1 MYPYICLTHALGNSK
16 EANWLTEFLTSYG
29 FRCRVLNEASDP
41 SSRTKTLNGA
51 EIVLALTSQEAH
63 RAETVAADLRSLSG
77 EGRAPLC
84 ISLEENPIDE
94 RFCSRVQID
103 RKAHTTRIPYP
114 ADQAPDTQ
122 TVGLFIHR
130 LFIRHLLRLR
140 DTFSPS
146 LCQLDRYGQVISL
159 AASALEGDRDAAY
172 ALGCAYERGDV
183 LPVMEEEAAAWITR
197 AAEAGLSDARLHL
210 GELALTGWGV
220 EMDEARAFS
229 LFASVAN
236 ENDVRG
242 EYRMALCYLNGAGVV
257 PDPARAIPHLRRAAR
272 WNYAPALYQLGLLY
286 RDGIGTTPNAR
297 AALECFYRACKS
309 RTITPP
315 VQEVPEEKLAEDM
328 LFAEDEAPVEITPTA
343 SFHTPSVFYHRA
355 GRKATAVTTHHMCH
369 HIAEKRQIGTL
380 HADAFS
386 AVRYEAIH
394 RPEYAWIGSLTRS
407 ARINAIGSGQT
418 SAHPVLNMQ
427 STDVAMGV
435 PFDRSNAAL
444 ALARL
449 LETGDKP
456 SRLRPHPTRALAWY
470 RYALLQGNTEALF
483 CLAEAYRHGRGT
495 PADPRWATV
504 LYRIAADWGDPRGQ
518 FSLAVAYERGLG
530 VDVDVVK
537 AVHHY
542 EQAAIAGY
550 APAQNNL
557 GGCYEHG
564 VGVARNI
571 LTAVEWYVRAAQA
584 GLPEA
589 MCRLGLCYETGR
601 GVPADP
607 DRAFELYRKAADL
620 RHPYALYRAGICYDR
635 REQYTEAVRLWQA
648 AAEAGLPDAAYAMA
662 TCYSAGH
669 GVRRDV
675 DRAVSYLQDAA
686 RRESLQAT
694 YRLALC
700 LAEGIGVARD
710 VSRAATYL
718 RRAVHL
724 WHTRKALYLADT
736 APIPPFAQTA
746 PGAARDAL
754 YLLGICIAEGWEIAR
769 ASLSAEARAREAE
782 RLFTEAAELGH
793 TGAMI
798 ALGDLYAYRIL
809 QSEQDA
815 EDVARAYYER
825 AARASANQRGIP
837 SPIGETSDEVSAPAL
852 PTTYTNHTDGLL
864 SSNADRLALDASPAL
879 VSLADEAVARGK
891 QTEDEVAA
899 DEDFRKAWRCYAAAV
914 ELGSADARIRMAECL
929 YFGYGRASDPRAALR
944 LLQSVEDTCGGRVPA
959 YLWLGDLWRIGA
971 ASPASPEEADRAYC
985 RGLAAPLSDSELSP
999 YVLSYRRDTHTAE
1012 NQEARQALLYRLATL
1027 RAVYPPKEED
1037 GAPAADRSAF
1047 AFLCESMLAGC
1058 TAAQDDLARIY
1069 AYEQR
1074 YSAATAP
1081 ADKGERPRR
1090 RFLRR
1095 RPKRVTSVRNVL
1107 RDHDIWLSDY
1117 YTALWPAPVPFS
1129 YELRSQ
1135 AVPDHIPLHVTAPVT
1150 PTMLAEVLN
1159 YLGDCFFYGKGLA
1172 QRPTAAVACYRDVT
1186 SIKIPQ
1192 EHGEA
1197 PPACVTWA
1205 QYSLGWCLLHGEGVT
1220 PNAREAVRWLTAAS
1234 RTHPEACYALGECYE
1249 HGIGVDSIDFPEA
1262 IKCYRRAAKLGYPH
1276 ADRKVRELQRLLNR
1290 MAAEI

>member
-16 EANWLTEFLTSYG
+16 EANWLTEFLTTYG

-146 LCQLDRYGQVISL
+146 LCQLDRYGQVIAL
-159 AASALEGDRDAAY
+159 AASALEGDRNAVY

-183 LPVMEEEAAAWITR
+183 LPVMEEEAVAWITR

-210 GELALTGWGV
+210 GELSLTGWGV

-257 PDPARAIPHLRRAAR
+257 PDPARAISHLRRAAR

-297 AALECFYRACKS
+297 IALECFYRACKS

-315 VQEVPEEKLAEDM
+315 VQEVLEEKPLEDM
-328 LFAEDEAPVEITPTA
+328 LLTEDEAPAEITPTA
-343 SFHTPSVFYHRA
+343 SFHTPSVFYHHA
-355 GRKATAVTTHHMCH
+355 GRKATAVTMHHMCH
-369 HIAEKRQIGTL
+369 HIAEKRQIRTL
-380 HADAFS
+380 HASAFS
-386 AVRYEAIH
+386 TVRYEAIH

-407 ARINAIGSGQT
+407 ARINAIGGGQA

-427 STDVAMGV
+427 SIDVAMGV

-456 SRLRPHPTRALAWY
+456 SHLRPHPTRALAWY
-470 RYALLQGNTEALF
+470 RYALLQSNTEALF

-495 PADPRWATV
+495 PTDPRWATV
-504 LYRIAADWGDPRGQ
+504 LYRISADWGDPRGQ

-530 VDVDVVK
+530 VDADVAK

-571 LTAVEWYVRAAQA
+571 LTAVEWYVRASKA

-607 DRAFELYRKAADL
+607 DRAFELYCKAADL

-648 AAEAGLPDAAYAMA
+648 AAKAGLPDAAYTMAM
-662 TCYSAGH
+662 CYSAGH
-669 GVRRDV
+669 GVRRDL
-675 DRAVSYLQDAA
+675 DRAVSYLHDAA
-686 RRESLQAT
+686 EGDCLQAI

-700 LAEGIGVARD
+700 FAEGLSVTRD
-710 VSRAATYL
+710 TTRAAAYL
-718 RRAVHL
+718 RRAVRL
-724 WHTRKALYLADT
+724 WRTRKALYLADT
-736 APIPPFAQTA
+736 APIPPCAQTA
-746 PGAARDAL
+746 PQAARDAL
-754 YLLGICIAEGWEIAR
+754 YLLGICTAEGWEPNHANI
-769 ASLSAEARAREAE
+769 SAEARAREAE
-782 RLFTEAAELGH
+782 HLFTEAAEIGH
-793 TGAMI
+793 VGAMI

-825 AARASANQRGIP
+825 AARSSAKQRGIP
-837 SPIGETSDEVSAPAL
+837 SPIGESSDESL
-852 PTTYTNHTDGLL
+852 PPSLSTLYSTQPDGLL
-864 SSNADRLALDASPAL
+864 SSSADRLALDASPAL
-879 VSLADEAVARGK
+879 ISLADEAVARGK
-891 QTEDEVAA
+891 AEKGVAA
-899 DEDFRKAWRCYAAAV
+899 DEKFRKAWRCYAAAV

-929 YFGYGRASDPRAALR
+929 YYGYGRTADLHAARR
-944 LLQSVEDTCGGRVPA
+944 LLQSVEDSCGGRILA
-959 YLWLGDLWRIGA
+959 YLWLGDLWRNDA
-971 ASPASPEEADRAYC
+971 ASPVSPEEADRAYC
-985 RGLAAPLSDSELSP
+985 RGLTAPLLDPELSP
-999 YVLSYRRDTHTAE
+999 YALSYRRDTHTAE

-1037 GAPAADRSAF
+1037 SAPTTDRSAF

-1074 YSAATAP
+1074 YSVATAP
-1081 ADKGERPRR
+1081 ADKGAQPRR

-1095 RPKRVTSVRNVL
+1095 RPRRISTAQNVL
-1107 RDHDIWLSDY
+1107 RDHNTWLSDY
-1117 YTALWPAPVPFS
+1117 YTALWPEPIPFS

-1135 AVPDHIPLHVTAPVT
+1135 AVPDHIPMHITAPVT
-1150 PTMLAEVLN
+1150 PIMLAEVLN
-1159 YLGDCFFYGKGLA
+1159 YLGDCFFFGKGLA
-1172 QRPTAAVACYRDVT
+1172 QRPTAAVACYRKVT
-1186 SIKIPQ
+1186 STKIPQ
-1192 EHGEA
+1192 ERGEA

-1205 QYSLGWCLLHGEGVT
+1205 QYSLGWCLLHGEGVA

-1234 RTHPEACYALGECYE
+1234 RSHPEACYALGECHE
-1249 HGIGVDSIDFPEA
+1249 HGIGVDGVDFPEA
-1262 IKCYRRAAKLGYPH
+1262 IQYYRRALRFGHPH
-1276 ADRKVRELQRLLNR
+1276 AERKARELQRLLNR
-1290 MAAEI
+1290 IAAEN